1 MGDEATKG
9 KNKKKTTEGN
19 ATESENA
26 TSLLETFTK
35 SPSSSFKAFS
45 LLEESD
51 KTALINKVL
60 QANTQDLLDAW
71 EDMSNS
77 DKQRVAM
84 ALRSTPLGTVV
95 AQVPSEY
102 GINMQQR
109 AVSVEQ
115 ALAEKGKSVDN
126 STSGKKKKK
135 ANATSLQQRASV
147 MSVEQALAE
156 KGNKTDS
163 ATSGKK
169 KKNSN
174 STSLQQR
181 AASGDAVLAA
191 KGKTDEATKGKNKK
205 KTTEGNATESE
216 NATSLLET
224 FTKSPSS
231 SFKAFSLLEESD
243 KTALINKVLQTD
255 TQDLL
260 DAWEDM

>member
-1 MGDEATKG
+1 MGKANATSLQQRASVMSVEQALAEKGNKTDSAASGKKKKNSNSTSLQQRATSVDAVLAAKKNTDEATKG

-84 ALRSTPLGTVV
+84 ALRSTPLGTVL

-115 ALAEKGKSVDN
+115 ALAEKGKSVEN

-156 KGNKTDS
+156 KGKNKTD
-163 ATSGKK
+163 
-169 KKNSN
+169 
-174 STSLQQR
+174 
-181 AASGDAVLAA
+181 
-191 KGKTDEATKGKNKK
+191 
-205 KTTEGNATESE
+205 
-216 NATSLLET
+216 
-224 FTKSPSS
+224 
-231 SFKAFSLLEESD
+231 
-243 KTALINKVLQTD
+243 
-255 TQDLL
+255 
-260 DAWEDM
+260 

>member
-1 MGDEATKG
+1 MG
-9 KNKKKTTEGN
+9 
-19 ATESENA
+19 
-26 TSLLETFTK
+26 
-35 SPSSSFKAFS
+35 
-45 LLEESD
+45 
-51 KTALINKVL
+51 
-60 QANTQDLLDAW
+60 
-71 EDMSNS
+71 
-77 DKQRVAM
+77 
-84 ALRSTPLGTVV
+84 
-95 AQVPSEY
+95 
-102 GINMQQR
+102 
-109 AVSVEQ
+109 
-115 ALAEKGKSVDN
+115 
-126 STSGKKKKK
+126 K

-163 ATSGKK
+163 AASGKK

-181 AASGDAVLAA
+181 ATSVDAVLAA
-191 KGKTDEATKGKNKK
+191 KKNTDDTTKGKNKK

-216 NATSLLET
+216 NATQLLET

-260 DAWEDM
+260 DAWEDMSNSDKQRVAMALRSTPLATVLAQVPSDYGINMQQRAVSVEQALAEKGKSVDNSTSGKNKKKANATSLQQRASVMSVEQALAEKEKNKTDSATSGKGKNKANTSLISRH